1 VRLKPIGI
9 VVLVCLVTAPL
20 ARADDGWRQWG
31 GPNRNFVVDA
41 TGLASQWPD
50 GGPPVRWSRPLG
62 TGHSAIVAAD
72 GRLFTMYRAGNGRGR
87 RGPWDAEEAVIALDA
102 ATGKTLWEYRYPSKR
117 EDFGFGAGPHSTPI
131 IVGKRLFAFGT
142 NKQLHALDASTG
154 KVLWSHDLVKEFGAP
169 ELLIRP
175 VVKAGYGCSPI
186 AFRDTIICSVGGPGQ
201 SVMAFRQSD
210 GAVVWKSG
218 DFLTSEVAPIVIDV
232 AGRPQLVVV
241 GGGTVNGLDPANGT
255 VLWSHPHDP
264 GNDLNCATPIWGKDG
279 VLFISSAYKAGS
291 RALRLVHRDGATM
304 AEEMWFTSRLRF
316 MFLSAVRVGDHVYGT
331 TGDFGPAFLTALDLK
346 TGEAMW
352 QQRGFS
358 RASLVYAD
366 GKAIILEEDGDL
378 TLATLSPDGAAIA
391 SQARIFDTPSWT
403 APTLVGTTLFAR
415 DREKIVAL
423 DLGFK
428 QTEAG
433 EIREGNQSNHRE
445 TGEIREDARS
455 RASAAASTRRHFAG
469 TWALDARR
477 SRLNET
483 ATLAGLIGAGAP
495 PILHITQPAN
505 GTLVVESQINESHAR
520 IYRPGDASTTAVT
533 VGSPGTVS
541 VRSRWDGSTLVSEG
555 TRETTVGGSQVVDAV
570 REAFSMNPDGTLA
583 IEVTTT
589 IGGEKHVSTSVY
601 RRAASVGPCQSWPT
615 PCKSSS

>member
-1 VRLKPIGI
+1 MMRRMSIGLAI
-9 VVLVCLVTAPL
+9 LVSLFLSAEPSP
-20 ARADDGWRQWG
+20 AADEWRQWG

-62 TGHSAIVAAD
+62 TGHSAIVAAE

-131 IVGKRLFAFGT
+131 VVGNRLFTFGT
-142 NKQLHALDASTG
+142 NKQLHAFDAGTG
-154 KVLWSHDLVKEFGAP
+154 KVIWSHDLVKEFGAP

-210 GAVVWKSG
+210 GRVIWKSG
-218 DFLTSEVAPIVIDV
+218 DFLTSEVAPILIDV

-241 GGGTVNGLDPANGT
+241 GGGTVNGLDPANGA

-264 GNDLNCATPIWGKDG
+264 GNDLNCATPLWGNDG
-279 VLFISSAYKAGS
+279 ILFVSSAYKAGS
-291 RALRLVHRDGATM
+291 RAIRLVQRGAATM
-304 AEEMWFTSRLRF
+304 PEEVWFTNRVRF
-316 MFLSAVRVGDHVYGT
+316 MFLSAFRVGDHVYGT
-331 TGDFGPAFLTALDLK
+331 SGDFGPAFLTALDMK
-346 TGEAMW
+346 TGEAKW
-352 QQRGFS
+352 QQRGFA

-378 TLATLSPDGAAIA
+378 TLATLSPEGATIL
-391 SQARIFDTPSWT
+391 SQAKVFDTPSWT
-403 APTLVGTTLFAR
+403 VPTLVGTTLFAR
-415 DREKIVAL
+415 DREKIAAF
-423 DLGFK
+423 DLGA
-428 QTEAG
+428 QAQRGAEQ
-433 EIREGNQSNHRE
+433 RPN
-445 TGEIREDARS
+445 
-455 RASAAASTRRHFAG
+455 FAG
-469 TWALDARR
+469 TWTLDTVR
-477 SRLNET
+477 SRVN
-483 ATLAGLIGAGAP
+483 ASAAVAGLIGSGAP

-505 GTLVVESQINESHAR
+505 GTLIVESQVNESHAR
-520 IYRPGDASTTAVT
+520 IYRPGGSSTTPVT
-533 VGSPGTVS
+533 VGAPGTIKMT
-541 VRSRWDGSTLVSEG
+541 SRWEAATLVGDG
-555 TRETTVGGSQVVDAV
+555 TRETTVGGSQVVDDV
-570 REAFSMNPDGTLA
+570 REAFSMNPDGTLT

-589 IGGEKHVSTSVY
+589 ISSEKHVSTLVY
-601 RRAASVGPCQSWPT
+601 SRTTSVGPCQSWPT